1 MQRIL
6 VVDDEESIRVSL
18 SALLSRHG
26 YRVEIAADGDEALE
40 VLAAGDVD
48 VAFVDVR
55 MPGMDGIE
63 LAGAVRDR
71 EIPTTV
77 VVMSAYGSVDDAISA
92 MKSGAYDYITKP
104 FKTDEVVLTLA
115 KAEERERLR
124 RENARLRAEMVER
137 HDFRGIIARSA
148 AMDQIFKLIAK
159 VAEVRSTVL
168 ITGESGTGK
177 ELVARAIH
185 DASARRSHDFLAV
198 NCGAIPET
206 LLESELFGHRRGAFT
221 DAHADKTGLF
231 EEAGGGT
238 LLLDEIGELPLN
250 LQVKL
255 LRTLQENAIRRLG
268 DTRDTPVDVRLIA
281 ATNRDLSAQVEA
293 GGFREDLFY
302 RLNVLPIHLPPL
314 RERKDDIGLLVE
326 HFIERVNA
334 RLGTSVASVTPEAER
349 LLVAYDWP
357 GNVRELENAVE
368 RAMVLAEGNA
378 ITADDLPEKI
388 VEARDVV
395 KTTLQSGEL
404 SIKKTVRTIEEELI
418 RRALAKTGGNR
429 TAASKLLEI
438 SHRALLYKIKN
449 YGIS

>member
-231 EEAGGGT
+231 EEASGGT